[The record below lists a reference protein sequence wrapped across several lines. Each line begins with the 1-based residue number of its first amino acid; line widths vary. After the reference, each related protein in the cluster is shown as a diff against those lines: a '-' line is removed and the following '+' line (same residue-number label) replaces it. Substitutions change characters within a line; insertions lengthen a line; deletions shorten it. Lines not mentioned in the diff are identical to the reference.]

1 MSNAVDLTSVNVVA
15 FPAPRRPAEK
25 VARSSPG
32 TVTHLVPRSDAVDQ
46 SPASSSVVAPSR
58 AEGRNAERSARVA
71 VLLDRMVAAPAGAQ
85 RQAVQDAIVIECL
98 GVARSIAAR
107 YRGRGVE
114 RADLEQ
120 LACLGLV
127 KAVSRWRPGLSED
140 FLQFAVPTISGE
152 VKRYFR
158 DHSWLVRPPR
168 RIQELR
174 AAITTTE
181 RDLLEGGAPRPD
193 DNAIARRLGVEPIE
207 ISEARAAAGL
217 CRPPSIDAG
226 SGAGSFIAEHW
237 GGPDDTAAV
246 DDRLALEE
254 ILGQL
259 SERERRVVRMRFTE
273 GLSQARIGQ
282 AIGVSQMQVSRILRD
297 VLGKLRTVWPN

>member
-1 MSNAVDLTSVNVVA
+1 MSNPVDITSLDVVPL
-15 FPAPRRPAEK
+15 PAPRRPAEP
-25 VARSSPG
+25 AAGRSPG
-32 TVTHLVPRSDAVDQ
+32 TVTRLVPRTDPSE
-46 SPASSSVVAPSR
+46 VAPAR
-58 AEGRNAERSARVA
+58 VRGRDAARSARVSA
-71 VLLDRMVAAPAGAQ
+71 LLDRMVAMPAGVQ
-85 RQAVQDAIVIECL
+85 RQAVQDAIVLECM

-174 AAITTTE
+174 AAIATTE
-181 RDLLEGGAPRPD
+181 RDHRESGAPRPD
-193 DNAIARRLGVEPIE
+193 DHTIARHLGVRTAE
-207 ISEARAAAGL
+207 ISEARAATGL
-217 CRPPSIDAG
+217 HRPPSIDAE
-226 SGAGSFIAEHW
+226 SGTGSFIAQHW
-237 GGPDDTAAV
+237 AGPDDTATV
-246 DDRLALEE
+246 DDRLALQG
-254 ILGQL
+254 ILGHL

-273 GLSQARIGQ
+273 GLSQTRIGA

-297 VLGKLRTVWPN
+297 VLGKLRAIWPD